1 MAQFGLDFTN
11 LERYLNSY
19 AQYIIRQAKGRL
31 KKRSDTGNL
40 ASTLDYTVFKDKDGN
55 RSIKFFSATYGEFVE
70 KGVRGTEGRRT
81 YIRISGKRGN
91 SPYKYTSKM
100 PPPATL
106 EQWILRKGITATG
119 ISGKEIPTK
128 SLAFAIAKTIQ
139 RKGIKATSH
148 FTQPLSW
155 SMKTFKSEMIKNFG
169 KDVLKNIILPFKS
182 I

>member
-1 MAQFGLDFTN
+1 
-11 LERYLNSY
+11 
-19 AQYIIRQAKGRL
+19 
-31 KKRSDTGNL
+31 
-40 ASTLDYTVFKDKDGN
+40 
-55 RSIKFFSATYGEFVE
+55 
-70 KGVRGTEGRRT
+70 
-81 YIRISGKRGN
+81 
-91 SPYKYTSKM
+91 M